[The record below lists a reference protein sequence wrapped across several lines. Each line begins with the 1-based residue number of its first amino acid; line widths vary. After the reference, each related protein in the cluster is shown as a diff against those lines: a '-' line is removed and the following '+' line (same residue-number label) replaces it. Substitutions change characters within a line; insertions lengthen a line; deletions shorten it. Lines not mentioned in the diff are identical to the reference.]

1 MQKRGLLVAIE
12 GNEGSGKST
21 QARRLANAIER
32 DGHHVTLVHEPGST
46 PLGDHLR
53 AYLKEKHPIVPT
65 AELLLFAAARAQLVE
80 TVIAPALAQGTHV
93 VADRFLGSSVAYQG
107 YGRRLDLH
115 MINQVNAAA
124 TSGLTPDITIWLDI
138 DPAHG
143 IARADADA
151 RSPERRPAARRFED
165 MPLDFHLR
173 VAQGYYDQSTD
184 PTWHRLDAHRGQEAI
199 AQDALDIFRQAA
211 ARQAT
216 APHTNHK

>member
-1 MQKRGLLVAIE
+1 MKKRGLLVAIE

-21 QARRLANAIER
+21 QARRLAEAIEG
-32 DGHHVTLVHEPGST
+32 DGHPVALVHEPGST

-80 TVIAPALAQGTHV
+80 TVIAPALAEGTHV

-107 YGRRLDLH
+107 YGRQLDLH
-115 MINQVNAAA
+115 MVGRINAAA
-124 TSGLTPDITIWLDI
+124 TSGLTPDITLWLDI
-138 DPAHG
+138 DPAYG

-173 VAQGYYDQSTD
+173 VAQGYHAQAED
-184 PTWHRLDAHRGQEAI
+184 PTWRRLDAHRGQAAI
-199 AQDALDIFRQAA
+199 AQEALEIFRQAVA
-211 ARQAT
+211 GQGS
-216 APHTNHK
+216 